1 MEITLDGMAILFV
14 MLNIIF
20 FVGGRSSR
28 KLIKDN
34 VLRRKLRG
42 TELFGMIAS
51 SLACMDSIESCE
63 SQFIPFRFFGIF
75 ILTLIF
81 CFFMLAITW
90 ENS

>member
-1 MEITLDGMAILFV
+1 MKITLNGMAILFV
-14 MLNIIF
+14 MLNFIF
-20 FVGGRSSR
+20 FIGGRLSI
-28 KLIKDN
+28 KLVKN
-34 VLRRKLRG
+34 KTLKHKLYG
-42 TELFGMIAS
+42 TELFGMLAS

-75 ILTLIF
+75 ILTLLF